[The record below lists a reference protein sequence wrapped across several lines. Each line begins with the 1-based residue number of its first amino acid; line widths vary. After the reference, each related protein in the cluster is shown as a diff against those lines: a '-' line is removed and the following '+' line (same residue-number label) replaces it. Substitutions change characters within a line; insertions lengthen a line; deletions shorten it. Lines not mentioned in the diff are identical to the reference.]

1 MYVPKVN
8 NMKKA
13 KSVNHKIFDQIL
25 SVNKQKENEFNNG
38 QDGAI
43 ILSILVMFF
52 VPFLLLNAARI
63 FFGIDYSF
71 VAVIS
76 MLVVSAIIT
85 YTLYKRLKIDSEFAE
100 KHIVL
105 DQLLMRYTPKNKAEF
120 NSLQEERKLNPS
132 SNYSLIETWVDKE
145 RQHYAN

>member
-1 MYVPKVN
+1 
-8 NMKKA
+8 MKKV
-13 KSVNHKIFDQIL
+13 KSANHKIFDQIL

-52 VPFLLLNAARI
+52 VPFLLLNAARN
-63 FFGIDYSF
+63 FLGIDYSF
-71 VAVIS
+71 AAVVS

-85 YTLYKRLKIDSEFAE
+85 YTLYKTLKIGSEFAD

-105 DQLLMRYTPKNKAEF
+105 DQLLMRYTPKNKTEF
-120 NSLQEERKLNPS
+120 KSLQDERKTNPS
-132 SNYSLIETWVDKE
+132 STYSLVEVWADKE
-145 RQHYAN
+145 RLYYAN

>member
-1 MYVPKVN
+1 
-8 NMKKA
+8 MKKA
-13 KSVNHKIFDQIL
+13 KSANHKIFDQIL

-63 FFGIDYSF
+63 YFGIDYSF

-76 MLVVSAIIT
+76 MLAVSAIIT
-85 YTLYKRLKIDSEFAE
+85 YTLYKRLKMDSEFAE

-120 NSLQEERKLNPS
+120 KSLQEERKANPS
-132 SNYSLIETWVDKE
+132 STYSLVEDWANRE
-145 RQHYAN
+145 RLHYAN